1 MKKVIGFIVLALAI
15 STIFSMITAHK
26 VTEYDLEKMTHEEL
40 IELRNMLNRMLED
53 EILESKANENRLAAT
68 KRPTSTPKPTATPKP
83 DYTSM
88 KIEDAARAICE
99 AASDGVC
106 ILRSVEVDPE
116 VVFIDAEFGKIYSDQ
131 SRLIC
136 AVRYTIKIAQ
146 EIFAHKD
153 APMIYLR
160 FHENGRDNYGNQVDM
175 TTITIRLK
183 RETAAKMDLAY
194 MLDSAARTQKLF
206 LNAVDG
212 YSLYKD
218 YKAILE

>member
-1 MKKVIGFIVLALAI
+1 MKKVLVFLVLAFSI

-40 IELRNMLNRMLED
+40 IELRIMLNRMLGD
-53 EILESKANENRLAAT
+53 EVSEAKATANRPTAT
-68 KRPTSTPKPTATPKP
+68 KRPTATPKPTATTKP
-83 DYTSM
+83 DYSSM
-88 KIEDAARAICE
+88 KIADAARAICE

-106 ILRSVEVDPE
+106 LLRSIEIDPD
-116 VVFIDAEFGKIYSDQ
+116 VVIIDAEFGRSYNTQ
-131 SRLIC
+131 SRLIGS
-136 AVRYTIKIAQ
+136 VRYTIRIAQ
-146 EIFAHKD
+146 EIFKHKD

-183 RETAAKMDLAY
+183 KATAAKMDLDY

-206 LNAVDG
+206 LDVVDG